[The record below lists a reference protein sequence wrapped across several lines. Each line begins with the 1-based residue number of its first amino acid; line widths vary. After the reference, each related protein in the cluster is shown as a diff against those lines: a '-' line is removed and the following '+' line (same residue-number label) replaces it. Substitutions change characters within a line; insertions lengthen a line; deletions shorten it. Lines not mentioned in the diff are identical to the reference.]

1 MNDCIFIIIV
11 NNMSKLE
18 LDYWSKSVMI
28 CINEDTINKLKEFPS
43 IVQKN
48 PVTGEW
54 NTAMVTVEEN
64 NNDINPEDD
73 NIQESEGEPDN
84 DDTQESEGEPD
95 NDDTQESEGEPDNDD
110 TQKNEGKTI
119 SIDNSTDLL
128 SSLFYFCIF
137 LMLFNWINNHVYYV
151 QTPCEK

>member
-1 MNDCIFIIIV
+1 
-11 NNMSKLE
+11 MSKLE

-95 NDDTQESEGEPDNDD
+95 NDDTQ
-110 TQKNEGKTI
+110 KNEGKTI

>member
-64 NNDINPEDD
+64 NNEINPEDD
-73 NIQESEGEPDN
+73 NI
-84 DDTQESEGEPD
+84 QESEGEPD

>member
-64 NNDINPEDD
+64 NNEINPEDD
-73 NIQESEGEPDN
+73 NI
-84 DDTQESEGEPD
+84 
-95 NDDTQESEGEPDNDD
+95 QESEGEPDNDD

>member
-95 NDDTQESEGEPDNDD
+95 NDDTQ
-110 TQKNEGKTI
+110 KNEGKTI

>member
-64 NNDINPEDD
+64 NNEINPEDD

-95 NDDTQESEGEPDNDD
+95 NDDTQES
-110 TQKNEGKTI
+110 EGKTI